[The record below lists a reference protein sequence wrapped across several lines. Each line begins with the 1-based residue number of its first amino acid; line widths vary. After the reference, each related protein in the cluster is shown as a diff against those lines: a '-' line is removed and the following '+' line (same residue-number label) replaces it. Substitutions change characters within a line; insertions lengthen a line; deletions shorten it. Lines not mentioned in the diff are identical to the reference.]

1 MSWIH
6 IENRRHISRIYIG
19 NRRHIYR
26 IHIRNRRHIS
36 RIHKGNK
43 KHVSRKIYLEY
54 IKKTEDIYLEYIK
67 ETEDMYQ
74 GKNMTMKKMIDWLSI
89 NVSRN
94 WKCDSLCW
102 QLCRKWVFYWNQ
114 NQGLG
119 GRGGF
124 TLYKGR
130 GLLYTQP
137 KVRRKSSSLHIS
149 AEFRLGSYISLFRSI
164 L

>member
-19 NRRHIYR
+19 NRRHISR

-36 RIHKGNK
+36 RIHKGNR

-119 GRGGF
+119 GGGS

-137 KVRRKSSSLHIS
+137 KVRRKSSSLHIR